1 MDDKENEDFARFCM
15 VLFLWIAGV
24 LAFAM
29 AVGVFAGIVTKVA
42 RTVSG

>member
-15 VLFLWIAGV
+15 TLFLWIAGV

-29 AVGVFAGIVTKVA
+29 VVGVFAGVVTKVA
-42 RTVSG
+42 RVVSG